1 VTLLNGFSYDSK
13 VVESVNQATGR
24 KKIDL
29 LIVDAD
35 GDVGRDFVTY
45 HHLMKVGAIIVLDD
59 YASRWAP
66 EKAQPVKEWVDRT
79 VSSGTLSPLGVW
91 GWGYVDR
98 NLYRVFVRDIGP
110 KSGESVKET
119 TPSAVHDIVPL
130 MLNKWLQTRC

>member
-45 HHLMKVGAIIVLDD
+45 HHLLHHLLKVGAIIVLDD

-66 EKAQPVKEWVDRT
+66 EKAQPVKEWVDWT

-91 GWGYVDR
+91 GWGTW
-98 NLYRVFVRDIGP
+98 IGIYTGYL
-110 KSGESVKET
+110 SET
-119 TPSAVHDIVPL
+119 
-130 MLNKWLQTRC
+130 